1 LLAHN
6 GFLQDRHL
14 QLNKNLNCLIG
25 GKGTGKS
32 TVIENIRY
40 ALDVDPRSDDIEEDY
55 TALIEN
61 TLRPDGIVELLV
73 TASNGDQYRI
83 KREYGDKP
91 EIERMPTTE
100 DGEPQEVDL
109 TIEQFRTDSSMS
121 RSTARGN

>member
-1 LLAHN
+1 MDSPSFEGLRTAFADPESRLSLIDEPTTHPSVDGLLVHN

-32 TVIENIRY
+32 TVIEQIRY

-61 TLRPDGIVELLV
+61 TLRPDGIVE
-73 TASNGDQYRI
+73 
-83 KREYGDKP
+83 
-91 EIERMPTTE
+91 
-100 DGEPQEVDL
+100 
-109 TIEQFRTDSSMS
+109 
-121 RSTARGN
+121 